1 MMKIPAVVSNLALK
15 TFGARSFRPAGFMSA
30 ALFTCPNADG
40 TIKRSNGKAAVLI
53 TTPPKRFRSARMDL
67 VSAHPAPFPEM
78 RSEFHARPRRLRR
91 AHARHFP
98 IQRAVSVREFVL
110 VRSSPAP
117 RNA

>member
-40 TIKRSNGKAAVLI
+40 TVKNSDGLAGLVTR
-53 TTPPKRFRSARMDL
+53 PPLRLRVARMGV
-67 VSAHPAPFPEM
+67 VSALPAPFPEM
-78 RSEFHARPRRLRR
+78 RGEFHVRPRRLRR
-91 AHARHFP
+91 SDARHFP
-98 IQRAVSVREFVL
+98 VQRVVAVREFVL